1 VIKEGLSPHGAR
13 KSPMRTAL
21 VVSQVAMAFV
31 LLVGTSLIV
40 RSLERARR
48 ADPGF
53 DPAQVGSIVLD
64 VKAGGYD
71 EPGGRRFYQQLL
83 DGLRA
88 DAAIDAATLAATTPL
103 AFVDYGAN
111 PEFTIEGHARGPNE
125 ETHFFYNVIAPDYF
139 RVLRIG
145 LLAGRDFNRD
155 DDETA
160 QAVAIVNETMARR
173 FWGDPDRAVGKRIRM
188 TADWRT
194 VIGVVKDIK
203 YARINEEPRSYVY
216 MPFEQMYAS
225 GMTLHVRAASPSF
238 ALLEHMRSRVEA
250 LDPNLSILEAR
261 MLTDQTRIA
270 FAPYD
275 VSARVL
281 GIVGLVAI
289 ALAALGIY
297 GLLAYIV
304 TQRAHEVGIRMA
316 VGARRSEIVRMF
328 LGIGLRLSAAGA
340 ATGCAVALVAT
351 RLMAP
356 LLFGVSATDALSFA
370 LAAGVVLLVALLS
383 SLIPAW
389 WGARIDPIVALRRT

>member
-1 VIKEGLSPHGAR
+1 MSALL
-13 KSPMRTAL
+13 L
-21 VVSQVAMAFV
+21 VVVCVNLAGLV
-31 LLVGTSLIV
+31 LV
-40 RSLERARR
+40 RGMTRRGELAARLALGASRARILR
-48 ADPGF
+48 LLLLEH
-53 DPAQVGSIVLD
+53 IVL
-64 VKAGGYD
+64 A
-71 EPGGRRFYQQLL
+71 
-83 DGLRA
+83 
-88 DAAIDAATLAATTPL
+88 
-103 AFVDYGAN
+103 
-111 PEFTIEGHARGPNE
+111 H
-125 ETHFFYNVIAPDYF
+125 
-139 RVLRIG
+139 
-145 LLAGRDFNRD
+145 
-155 DDETA
+155 
-160 QAVAIVNETMARR
+160 
-173 FWGDPDRAVGKRIRM
+173 
-188 TADWRT
+188 
-194 VIGVVKDIK
+194 
-203 YARINEEPRSYVY
+203 ARINEEPRSYVY
-216 MPFEQMYAS
+216 MPFEQMYVS

-304 TQRAHEVGIRMA
+304 KQRAHEVGIRMA

-328 LGIGLRLSAAGA
+328 LGVGLRLSAAGA
-340 ATGCAVALVAT
+340 AIGCAVALVAT